1 MTNYGPQE
9 VPSMDKELEKWLDK
23 KREIDVWLSCNRPD
37 IREGKDDHEDDS
49 DLRHELWSAEF
60 GDYESEV

>member
-1 MTNYGPQE
+1 
-9 VPSMDKELEKWLDK
+9 MDKELEKWLDK
-23 KREIDVWLSCNRPD
+23 KREIDVWLSFNRPD
-37 IREGKDDHEDDS
+37 IREGNDEHEDDS

>member
-37 IREGKDDHEDDS
+37 IREGKDDHEDDA